1 MEETR
6 KVLLHSAGGSRMA
19 SPVEGHRSVS
29 ERVNLNVAAK
39 LEEAAIGTIEGGVM
53 TKDLVPYADPP
64 PEKVATTEEFLD
76 AITENLDR
84 LL

>member
-1 MEETR
+1 
-6 KVLLHSAGGSRMA
+6 MA
-19 SPVEGHRSVS
+19 LIFAWTGALPKRAELDATPG
-29 ERVNLNVAAK
+29 LAAFARK
-39 LEEAAIGTIEGGVM
+39 LEEAAIGSIEGGVM